1 VETASRPRNLVRSFD
16 DRIFAGVCGGLASYL
31 GVDPVWVRL
40 AFVLA
45 VLFWGLGLIIYAVL
59 WITLPEEP
67 EEDGAA
73 PVPPMASENP
83 RAVAGVLLLTI
94 GILII
99 LWKILSLL
107 TFKIVVPVV
116 LVGLGAFLLLHRR
129 Q

>member
-1 VETASRPRNLVRSFD
+1 MASRPRNLVRSFD

-45 VLFWGLGLIIYAVL
+45 VLFWGLGLIAYAVL
-59 WITLPEEP
+59 WITLPEEA
-67 EEDGAA
+67 EEEGGTPGQPLAT
-73 PVPPMASENP
+73 ENP
-83 RAVAGVLLLTI
+83 RAVAGVLLLTV

-99 LWKILSLL
+99 LWKVLSLL
-107 TFKIVVPVV
+107 TFKIVIPVI